1 MTDINSQAAKTFY
14 GLVRSFAEKTKEWE
28 PALRYDVKPDERYD
42 LTLVSQRVYGNR
54 DEYLAVMAVA
64 GIDTAD
70 EPLKQQVWFFLLRP
84 SYLHLSVRRVLSL
97 SLALEKIINR
107 YGRIINAN
115 ECTQR
120 NKPAR

>member
-70 EPLKQQVWFFLLRP
+70 EPLKQQ
-84 SYLHLSVRRVLSL
+84 SL
-97 SLALEKIINR
+97 VFPTSAQLFAFKRKAGFESIASFREN
-107 YGRIINAN
+107 
-115 ECTQR
+115 
-120 NKPAR
+120 NKPIWQDN